1 MFALLRTRVREDHAI
16 MDVNRRHLIGASAAG
31 AVGAVVAAP
40 DTARAAPLTSTLGR
54 DASQYGVRPGSP
66 EDQTKILQRAI
77 DEAARAQVPLAL
89 PPGVYRTG
97 MLRLQNGTQLVGVRG
112 ATKLVFNGGT
122 SMLSSEGAGSIGL
135 VNITL
140 DGSGIRL
147 PTRRGLVHCISG
159 RDIRITDCEIS
170 GSGGNGIWLENV
182 SGDVSGNIITGT
194 AATAIVSFDAQGLIV
209 SRNSILGTNDNGIEI
224 LRTAI
229 GDDGT
234 LVIDNRIEDIKAGP
248 GGSGQYGNAINAFRA
263 GNVIVRGNR
272 IRNCDYS
279 AVRGNSASNIQIT
292 GNSVSD
298 VREVALYSEF
308 SFEGAV
314 IANNTV
320 DGAAF
325 GVSVCN
331 FNEGGRI
338 AVVQGNIIR
347 NLLAKRP
354 IGTAPDDDAG
364 VGIYV
369 EADTSVTGNV
379 IENAPSF
386 GILAGWGKY
395 LRDVAI
401 TGNVIRNAFV
411 GIGVSVASGAGT
423 ALVNNNMISDTPR
436 GAVVGLDHARPITAD
451 LSADGAQRFAQ
462 VVVGTNAVRR

>member
-1 MFALLRTRVREDHAI
+1 
-16 MDVNRRHLIGASAAG
+16 MDVNRRHLIGASAVGVAG
-31 AVGAVVAAP
+31 ALAMSP
-40 DTARAAPLTSTLGR
+40 DAARAAPLTSALGR
-54 DASQYGVRPGSP
+54 DATQYGVRPGSP
-66 EDQTKILQRAI
+66 EDQTRILQRAI
-77 DEAARAQVPLAL
+77 DDAARAQVPLAL

-97 MLRLQNGTQLVGVRG
+97 LLRLQNGTQLVGVRG
-112 ATKLVFNGGT
+112 ATRLVFSGGP
-122 SMLSSEGAGSIGL
+122 SMLEGNGAGSVGL
-135 VNITL
+135 TGITL
-140 DGSGIRL
+140 DGGGIPL
-147 PTRRGLVHCISG
+147 PTRRGLVHCLGG

-170 GSGGNGIWLENV
+170 GSGGAAIWFENV
-182 SGDVSGNIITGT
+182 SGDVSGNIITNT
-194 AATAIVSFDAQGLIV
+194 ASTALVSFDALGLLV
-209 SRNSILGTNDNGIEI
+209 SRNTIQGTNDNGIEI
-224 LRTAI
+224 LRTAL

-234 LVIDNRIEDIKAGP
+234 LVLDNRIEDIKAGP

-279 AVRGNSASNIQIT
+279 AVRGNSASNIQIS

-308 SFEGAV
+308 AFEGAV

-331 FNEGGRI
+331 FNEGGRL

-347 NLLAKRP
+347 NLLPKRP

-369 EADTSVTGNV
+369 EADASVTGNV

-386 GILAGWGKY
+386 GIIAGWGKY
-395 LRDVAI
+395 LRDVVI
-401 TGNVIRNAFV
+401 TGNVIRNSFV
-411 GIGVSVASGAGT
+411 GVGVSVASGAGT
-423 ALVNNNMISDTPR
+423 VLVNNNMISDTPR
-436 GAVVGLDHARPITAD
+436 GAVVGLDHARPVTSD
-451 LSADGAQRFAQ
+451 LSTDGAPRLAQ

>member
-1 MFALLRTRVREDHAI
+1 
-16 MDVNRRHLIGASAAG
+16 MDVNRRHLIGASAVAG
-31 AVGAVVAAP
+31 ALAMSP
-40 DTARAAPLTSTLGR
+40 DAARAAPLTSALGR
-54 DASQYGVRPGSP
+54 DATQYGVRPGSP
-66 EDQTKILQRAI
+66 DDQTRALQRAI

-97 MLRLQNGTQLVGVRG
+97 MLRLSSGTQLIGVRG
-112 ATKLVFNGGT
+112 ATKLVFTGGA
-122 SMLSSEGAGSIGL
+122 SMFSGEGASSIGL
-135 VNITL
+135 ANIML
-140 DGSGIRL
+140 DGGGIPL
-147 PTRRGLVHCISG
+147 PTRRGLVHCLTG
-159 RDIRITDCEIS
+159 RDIRITDCEIAN
-170 GSGGNGIWLENV
+170 SGGNGIWFENV
-182 SGDVSGNIITGT
+182 SGDVSGNILSNIATT
-194 AATAIVSFDAQGLIV
+194 AMVSFDALGLIV
-209 SRNSILGTNDNGIEI
+209 SRNTILGTNDNGIEI

-234 LVIDNRIEDIKAGP
+234 LVLDNRIEDIKAGP

-272 IRNCDYS
+272 IKNCDYS
-279 AVRGNSASNIQIT
+279 AVRGNSASNIQIS
-292 GNSVSD
+292 GNSVSN

-320 DGAAF
+320 DGAAL

-347 NLLAKRP
+347 NLFAKRP

-364 VGIYV
+364 IGIYV
-369 EADTSVTGNV
+369 EADSSVTGNV
-379 IENAPSF
+379 IENAPAF
-386 GILAGWGKY
+386 GIIAGWGKY

-423 ALVNNNMISDTPR
+423 ALVNNNMISGAPR
-436 GAVVGLDHARPITAD
+436 GAVVGLDHARPVTPD
-451 LSADGAQRFAQ
+451 LSAEGAQRFAQ

>member
-1 MFALLRTRVREDHAI
+1 M
-16 MDVNRRHLIGASAAG
+16 S
-31 AVGAVVAAP
+31 P
-40 DTARAAPLTSTLGR
+40 DAARAAPLTSALGR
-54 DASQYGVRPGSP
+54 DATQYGVRPGSP
-66 EDQTKILQRAI
+66 DDQTRALQRAI

-97 MLRLQNGTQLVGVRG
+97 MLRLQNGTQLIGVRG
-112 ATKLVFNGGT
+112 ATKLVFTGGA
-122 SMLSSEGAGSIGL
+122 SMFQGEGAGSIGL
-135 VNITL
+135 TGLTL
-140 DGSGIRL
+140 DGGGIPL
-147 PTRRGLVHCISG
+147 PTRRGLVHCLGG
-159 RDIRITDCEIS
+159 RDLRITDCEIT

-182 SGDVSGNIITGT
+182 SGDISGNIITNT
-194 AATAIVSFDAQGLIV
+194 AATAIVSFDAQGLMV
-209 SRNSILGTNDNGIEI
+209 ARNTISGTNDNGIEI

-234 LVIDNRIEDIKAGP
+234 LVADNRIEDIKAGP

-308 SFEGAV
+308 AFEGAV

-320 DGAAF
+320 DGAAL

-347 NLLAKRP
+347 NLLPKRP

-386 GILAGWGKY
+386 GIVAGWGKY

-411 GIGVSVASGAGT
+411 GIGVSVTPGAGT
-423 ALVNNNMISDTPR
+423 ALVNNNMISETPR
-436 GAVVGLDHARPITAD
+436 GAVVGLDHARPITPD
-451 LSADGAQRFAQ
+451 LSAEGAQRFAQ

>member
-1 MFALLRTRVREDHAI
+1 
-16 MDVNRRHLIGASAAG
+16 MDVNRRHLIGATVTGAAG
-31 AVGAVVAAP
+31 ALAMSP
-40 DTARAAPLTSTLGR
+40 DAARAAPLTSALGR
-54 DASQYGVRPGSP
+54 DATQYGVRPGSP
-66 EDQTKILQRAI
+66 DDQTRALQRAI
-77 DEAARAQVPLAL
+77 DESARLQAPLAL

-97 MLRLQNGTQLVGVRG
+97 MLRLQNGTQLTGVRG
-112 ATKLVFNGGT
+112 ATRLVFTGGE
-122 SMLSSEGAGSIGL
+122 SMVSGEGAGHIGL
-135 VNITL
+135 SNITL
-140 DGSGIRL
+140 DGGGIPL
-147 PTRRGLVHCISG
+147 PARRGLVHCLAG
-159 RDIRITDCEIS
+159 RDVRIIDCEIT
-170 GSGGNGIWLENV
+170 GSGGAGIWFENV
-182 SGDVSGNIITGT
+182 SGDVSGNIITRS
-194 AATAIVSFDAQGLIV
+194 AATAVVSFDALGLLV
-209 SRNSILGTNDNGIEI
+209 SRNTILGTNDNGIEI
-224 LRTAI
+224 LRTAV

-234 LVIDNRIEDIKAGP
+234 LVLDNRIEDIKAGP

-314 IANNTV
+314 IVNNTV

-331 FNEGGRI
+331 FNEGGRL

-347 NLLAKRP
+347 NLRPKRP
-354 IGTAPDDDAG
+354 IGTAPDDEAG

-369 EADTSVTGNV
+369 EADTSVSGNV

-386 GILAGWGKY
+386 GIITGWGKY

-401 TGNVIRNAFV
+401 SGNVIRKAFV
-411 GIGVSVASGAGT
+411 GIGVSVAPGAGT
-423 ALVNNNMISDTPR
+423 VLVSNNLISETPR
-436 GAVVGLDHARPITAD
+436 GAVVGLDLMRPVTPD
-451 LSADGAQRFAQ
+451 LTADGAQRFAQ
-462 VVVGTNAVRR
+462 VVIAANAVRR

>member
-1 MFALLRTRVREDHAI
+1 

-31 AVGAVVAAP
+31 FAGALAMSP
-40 DTARAAPLTSTLGR
+40 DAARAAPLTSALGR
-54 DASQYGVRPGSP
+54 DATQYGVRPGSP
-66 EDQTKILQRAI
+66 DDQTRALQRAI
-77 DEAARAQVPLAL
+77 DEAARAQAPLAL

-97 MLRLQNGTQLVGVRG
+97 MLRLQSGTQLVGVRG
-112 ATKLVFNGGT
+112 ATRLIFNGGA
-122 SMLSSEGAGSIGL
+122 SMLQGEGAGSIGL
-135 VNITL
+135 TNITL
-140 DGSGIRL
+140 DGSGIPL
-147 PTRRGLVHCISG
+147 PSRRGLVHCVSG
-159 RDIRITDCEIS
+159 RDIRIIDCEIT
-170 GSGGNGIWLENV
+170 GSGGNGIWFENV
-182 SGDVSGNIITGT
+182 SGDVSGNTISKIAVTGIT
-194 AATAIVSFDAQGLIV
+194 SFDAQGLLV
-209 SRNSILGTNDNGIEI
+209 SRNTILGTDDNGIEI

-234 LVIDNRIEDIKAGP
+234 LVLDNRIEDIKAGP

-279 AVRGNSASNIQIT
+279 AVRGNSASNIQIS
-292 GNSVSD
+292 GNSVSN

-320 DGAAF
+320 DGAAL

-347 NLLAKRP
+347 NLLLKRP

-364 VGIYV
+364 IGIYV

-379 IENAPSF
+379 IENAPAF
-386 GILAGWGKY
+386 GIVAGWGKY

-411 GIGVSVASGAGT
+411 GIGVSVVPGAGT
-423 ALVNNNMISDTPR
+423 ALVNNNMISETPR
-436 GAVVGLDHARPITAD
+436 GAVVGLDHARPITPD
-451 LSADGAQRFAQ
+451 LSAEGAQRFAQ

>member
-1 MFALLRTRVREDHAI
+1 M
-16 MDVNRRHLIGASAAG
+16 S
-31 AVGAVVAAP
+31 P
-40 DTARAAPLTSTLGR
+40 DGARAAQLTSALGR

-140 DGSGIRL
+140 DGGGIRL

-462 VVVGTNAVRR
+462 VVVGTNAARR

>member
-1 MFALLRTRVREDHAI
+1 MV
-16 MDVNRRHLIGASAAG
+16 VNRRHFIGASAAG
-31 AVGAVVAAP
+31 VAGVLAMSPGAAHAAQP
-40 DTARAAPLTSTLGR
+40 TSALGR
-54 DASQYGVRPGSP
+54 DATQYGVRPGSP
-66 EDQTKILQRAI
+66 DDQTKALQRAI

-112 ATKLVFNGGT
+112 ATRLVFTGGA
-122 SMLSSEGAGSIGL
+122 SMLQGEGAGHIGL
-135 VNITL
+135 TNITL
-140 DGSGIRL
+140 DGGSIKL
-147 PTRRGLVHCISG
+147 PDRRGLVHCLGG
-159 RDIRITDCEIS
+159 RDIRITDCEIT
-170 GSGGNGIWLENV
+170 GSGGNAVWFENV
-182 SGDVSGNIITGT
+182 SGDVSGNIITNT
-194 AATAIVSFDAQGLIV
+194 ATTAIVSFDAQGLLV
-209 SRNSILGTNDNGIEI
+209 SRNTIQNTNDNGIEI
-224 LRTAI
+224 LRTVI

-234 LVIDNRIEDIKAGP
+234 LVADNRIENIKAGP

-263 GNVIVRGNR
+263 GNVTVRGNR

-320 DGAAF
+320 DGAAL

-347 NLLAKRP
+347 NLLPKRP

-364 VGIYV
+364 IGIYV

-386 GILAGWGKY
+386 GIVAGWGKY
-395 LRDVAI
+395 LRDVVI
-401 TGNVIRNAFV
+401 SGNVIRNAFV
-411 GIGVSVASGAGT
+411 GVGVSVVPGAGT
-423 ALVNNNMISDTPR
+423 ALVNNNMISETPR
-436 GAVVGLDHARPITAD
+436 GAVVGLDHARAITPD
-451 LSADGAQRFAQ
+451 LAAEGAQRFAQ
-462 VVVGTNAVRR
+462 VVIGTNAVRRN

>member
-1 MFALLRTRVREDHAI
+1 

-31 AVGAVVAAP
+31 AAGALALSPEA
-40 DTARAAPLTSTLGR
+40 ARAAPLTSALGR
-54 DASQYGVRPGSP
+54 DATQYGVRPGSS
-66 EDQTKILQRAI
+66 EDQTKNLQRAI

-97 MLRLQNGTQLVGVRG
+97 LLRLQNGTQLIGVRG
-112 ATKLVFNGGT
+112 ATKLVFNGGA
-122 SMLSSEGAGSIGL
+122 SMFLGEGAGHVGL
-135 VNITL
+135 AGLML
-140 DGSGIRL
+140 DGGSIPL
-147 PTRRGLVHCISG
+147 PQRRGLVHCLGG
-159 RDIRITDCEIS
+159 RDIRVTDCEIS
-170 GSGGNGIWLENV
+170 RSGGNGIWFEQV
-182 SGDVSGNIITGT
+182 SGDVSGNIFTDI
-194 AATAIVSFDAQGLIV
+194 ATSAVVSFDALGLIV
-209 SRNSILGTNDNGIEI
+209 SRNTIVGTSDNGIEI

-234 LVIDNRIEDIKAGP
+234 QVLDNRIEDIKAGP

-279 AVRGNSASNIQIT
+279 AVRGNSASNIQIS
-292 GNSVSD
+292 GNSVSN

-320 DGAAF
+320 DGAAV

-347 NLLAKRP
+347 NLLPKRP

-364 VGIYV
+364 IGIYV
-369 EADTSVTGNV
+369 EADSAVTGNV
-379 IENAPSF
+379 IENAPAF
-386 GILAGWGKY
+386 GIIAGWGKY

-411 GIGVSVASGAGT
+411 GVGVSVTPGAGT
-423 ALVNNNMISDTPR
+423 ALVNNNMISEAPR
-436 GAVVGLDHARPITAD
+436 GAVVGLDHARPITTD
-451 LSADGAQRFAQ
+451 LAAEGAQRYAQ
-462 VVVGTNAVRR
+462 VVVGANAVRR

>member
-1 MFALLRTRVREDHAI
+1 MPI
-16 MDVNRRHLIGASAAG
+16 NRRHLLGLTAAG
-31 AVGAVVAAP
+31 AGALAMSRRAVAAQP
-40 DTARAAPLTSTLGR
+40 VSALGR
-54 DASQYGVRPGSP
+54 DAMQYGLHPGSL

-97 MLRLQNGTQLVGVRG
+97 QLRLQSGSQLVGIRG
-112 ATKLVFNGGT
+112 ATRLVFVGGA
-122 SMLSSEGAGSIGL
+122 SMFTSEGADSVGLNNLVLDGGSIP
-135 VNITL
+135 
-140 DGSGIRL
+140 L
-147 PTRRGLVHCISG
+147 PARRGLVHCLSG
-159 RDIRITDCEIS
+159 RDVRITDCEITA
-170 GSGGNGIWLENV
+170 SGGNGIWFENV
-182 SGDVSGNIITGT
+182 AGELSGNIITKT
-194 AATAIVSFDAQGLIV
+194 AVTAITSFDAKGLTV
-209 SRNSILGTNDNGIEI
+209 TRNTIQDTNDNGIEI
-224 LRTAI
+224 LRTSI

-234 LVIDNRIEDIKAGP
+234 LVADNRIEDIKAGP

-279 AVRGNSASNIQIT
+279 AVRGNSASNIQIS

-308 SFEGAV
+308 AFEGAV

-320 DGAAF
+320 DGAAL

-331 FNEGGRI
+331 FNEGGRL

-354 IGTAPDDDAG
+354 IGTAPDNDG
-364 VGIYV
+364 GIGIYV
-369 EADTSVTGNV
+369 EADTSVSGNV

-386 GILAGWGKY
+386 GIVAGWGKY

-411 GIGVSVASGAGT
+411 GVGVSVTPGAGT
-423 ALVNNNMISDTPR
+423 ALVNNNMISETPR
-436 GAVVGLDHARPITAD
+436 GAVVGLDHARPITPD
-451 LSADGAQRFAQ
+451 LSDEGAPRFAQ
-462 VVVGTNAVRR
+462 VVLGINAVRKLP

>member
-1 MFALLRTRVREDHAI
+1 
-16 MDVNRRHLIGASAAG
+16 MDVNRRRLIGASVTGMAG
-31 AVGAVVAAP
+31 ALAVSP
-40 DTARAAPLTSTLGR
+40 DTARAAPLTSALGR
-54 DASQYGVRPGSP
+54 DATQYGVRPGSP
-66 EDQTKILQRAI
+66 DDQTRALQRAI

-89 PPGVYRTG
+89 PPGIYRTG
-97 MLRLQNGTQLVGVRG
+97 MLRFQSGSQLVGVRG
-112 ATKLVFNGGT
+112 ATKLVFNGGA
-122 SMLSSEGAGSIGL
+122 SMLLGEGAGGIGITN
-135 VNITL
+135 VTL
-140 DGSGIRL
+140 DGGGIPL
-147 PTRRGLVHCISG
+147 PSRRGLVHCLGG
-159 RDIRITDCEIS
+159 RDIRIVDCEIT
-170 GSGGNGIWLENV
+170 GSGGAGIWFEQV
-182 SGDVSGNIITGT
+182 SGDVSGNIITNT
-194 AATAIVSFDAQGLIV
+194 ASTAVVSFDAQGLSV
-209 SRNSILGTNDNGIEI
+209 SRNTIVGTSDNGIEI
-224 LRTAI
+224 LRTAV

-234 LVIDNRIEDIKAGP
+234 LVTDNRIEDIKAGP

-331 FNEGGRI
+331 FNEGGRL

-347 NLLAKRP
+347 NLLPKRP

-369 EADTSVTGNV
+369 EADSSVTGNV
-379 IENAPSF
+379 IENAPTF
-386 GILAGWGKY
+386 GIITGWGKY
-395 LRDVAI
+395 LRDVVI
-401 TGNVIRNAFV
+401 SGNVIRKAFV
-411 GIGVSVASGAGT
+411 GIGVSVAPGAGT
-423 ALVNNNMISDTPR
+423 VLVNTNVISETPR
-436 GAVVGLDHARPITAD
+436 GAVVGLDRARPVTPD
-451 LSADGAQRFAQ
+451 LAADGAPRFAQ
-462 VVVGTNAVRR
+462 VVIGTNAVRG

>member
-1 MFALLRTRVREDHAI
+1 
-16 MDVNRRHLIGASAAG
+16 MDVNRRHLIAVSTAGAAG
-31 AVGAVVAAP
+31 ALALSADA
-40 DTARAAPLTSTLGR
+40 ARAAPLASALGR
-54 DASQYGVRPGSP
+54 DATQYGVRPGSP
-66 EDQTKILQRAI
+66 DDQTKALQRAI

-97 MLRLQNGTQLVGVRG
+97 LLRLQRGSQLVGVRG
-112 ATKLVFNGGT
+112 ATRLVFNGGP
-122 SMLSSEGAGSIGL
+122 SMFLGEGADSIGL
-135 VNITL
+135 SGLTL
-140 DGSGIRL
+140 DGGNVPL
-147 PTRRGLVHCISG
+147 PTRRGLVHCLTG
-159 RDIRITDCEIS
+159 RDIRITACEIK
-170 GSGGNGIWLENV
+170 GSGGNGIWFEQV
-182 SGDVSGNIITGT
+182 SGDVSGNIFTDIAT
-194 AATAIVSFDAQGLIV
+194 TAIVSFDALGLMVARNTV
-209 SRNSILGTNDNGIEI
+209 SGTNDNGIEI

-234 LVIDNRIEDIKAGP
+234 IVADNRIEDIKAGP

-279 AVRGNSASNIQIT
+279 AVRGNSASNIHISD
-292 GNSVSD
+292 NSVSD

-320 DGAAF
+320 DGAAV

-347 NLLAKRP
+347 NLIPKRP

-364 VGIYV
+364 IGIYV

-386 GILAGWGKY
+386 GIVAGWGKY

-401 TGNVIRNAFV
+401 SGNVIRKAFV
-411 GIGVSVASGAGT
+411 GIGVSVVPGAGI
-423 ALVNNNMISDTPR
+423 ALVNNNMISEAPR
-436 GAVVGLDHARPITAD
+436 GAVVGLDHARAVTAD
-451 LSADGAQRFAQ
+451 LSVAGAQQYAQ
-462 VVVGTNAVRR
+462 VVLGGNAVRR

>member
-1 MFALLRTRVREDHAI
+1 
-16 MDVNRRHLIGASAAG
+16 MDVNRRHLIGATAAG
-31 AVGAVVAAP
+31 VAGALVMSP
-40 DTARAAPLTSTLGR
+40 DARAAPLTSTLGR
-54 DASQYGVRPGSP
+54 DATQYGVRPGSP
-66 EDQTKILQRAI
+66 DDQTRALQRAI
-77 DEAARAQVPLAL
+77 DDAARAQVPLAL

-97 MLRLQNGTQLVGVRG
+97 LLRLQNGTQLIGVRG
-112 ATKLVFNGGT
+112 ATKLIFTGGA
-122 SMLSSEGAGSIGL
+122 SMLQSEGANGIGL
-135 VNITL
+135 TNITF
-140 DGSGIRL
+140 DGGGIPL
-147 PTRRGLVHCISG
+147 PTRRGLVHCLGG

-170 GSGGNGIWLENV
+170 GSGGNGIWFENV
-182 SGDVSGNIITGT
+182 SGDISGNTLT
-194 AATAIVSFDAQGLIV
+194 STSSTAIVSFDAQGLLV
-209 SRNSILGTNDNGIEI
+209 SRNTIASTNDNGIEI

-234 LVIDNRIEDIKAGP
+234 QVLDNRIENIKAGP

-320 DGAAF
+320 DGAAL
-325 GVSVCN
+325 GASVCN
-331 FNEGGRI
+331 FNEGGRL

-347 NLLAKRP
+347 NLLPKRP

-386 GILAGWGKY
+386 GIVAGWGKY
-395 LRDVAI
+395 LRDVVI
-401 TGNVIRNAFV
+401 SGNVIRNSFV
-411 GIGVSVASGAGT
+411 GIGVSVVSGAGT
-423 ALVNNNMISDTPR
+423 ALVNNNMISETPR
-436 GAVVGLDHARPITAD
+436 GAVVGLDHTRPITAD